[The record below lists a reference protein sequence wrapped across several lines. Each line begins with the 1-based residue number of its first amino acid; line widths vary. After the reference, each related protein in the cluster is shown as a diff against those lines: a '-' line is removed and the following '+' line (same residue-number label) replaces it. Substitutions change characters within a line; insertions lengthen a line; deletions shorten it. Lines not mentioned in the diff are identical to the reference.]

1 MPPSKCCMVC
11 GDKALGYNFNAITC
25 ESCKAF
31 FRRNALAKKS
41 FSCPFNQNCE
51 ITVVTRRFCQKCRL
65 KKCFDIG
72 MKSENIMSE
81 EDKLIKRKK
90 IENNRQA
97 KRKTP
102 SSSSGRVDEESVLD
116 KIKREEQPEGGFGS
130 DQYTSHDSQSCNSF
144 ESDNLPQSTAR
155 SNSSVS
161 LDITHENMTSAQ
173 IVDFI
178 VNDPDQASQ
187 AINRLMKT
195 PKDAIVTLEKVINSQ
210 SDALR
215 LISHLIS
222 FPGDALKIISKLMN
236 SPFDALTVFTKFMSS
251 PTDALEI
258 ISKVVSSPQDVLQ
271 FVKQLMDSPGDAL
284 DIMTKFMNTP
294 VEALRMINKMVKST
308 NKEEDFDEAG
318 TSFRSDCQEPEM
330 GMSPTTTAMVSTDDA
345 IINSMLSTNSC
356 GSNHS
361 GSSSTANISND
372 DYFVMTS
379 DCPDLDQLG
388 GPDKVISAA
397 ALDASLPD
405 IDSIESPSN
414 TDGVN
419 GSGDQAKDNDNK
431 NSLEAVL
438 YEVIQIEYEMA
449 NSIPQACNPVS
460 RELNE
465 AELQKLNELKLAN
478 KALYYP
484 VDEDLSSLIM
494 DDSRIKPEEG
504 QQDPQ
509 LLKVINLTA
518 VAIKRLIKMSKKI
531 AAFRNMCQEDQVA
544 LLKGGCTEM
553 MIMRSVLSY
562 DGDGDTWKI
571 PHSRGDM
578 SSIKADVLKLAK
590 GNVYEEHERFIRTF
604 DHKWRMDE
612 NIILILC
619 AIVLFTP
626 TRARVIHCDVIKLE
640 QNSYYYL
647 LRRYLESVYPGCEAK
662 STFIKLIQKISD
674 VERLNQVIIGVYLNV
689 NPSQVEPL
697 LREIFDLKNH

>member
-1 MPPSKCCMVC
+1 
-11 GDKALGYNFNAITC
+11 
-25 ESCKAF
+25 
-31 FRRNALAKKS
+31 
-41 FSCPFNQNCE
+41 
-51 ITVVTRRFCQKCRL
+51 
-65 KKCFDIG
+65 
-72 MKSENIMSE
+72 MSE

-102 SSSSGRVDEESVLD
+102 SSSSSSGKIGDNDDSVLD
-116 KIKREEQPEGGFGS
+116 KIKREDHILPDGSFNS

-144 ESDNLPQSTAR
+144 ESSENLQHSVRTTTAR
-155 SNSSVS
+155 SSSFCVS
-161 LDITHENMTSAQ
+161 SPDISHENMTSSQ

-187 AINRLMKT
+187 AISQLMKT
-195 PKDAIVTLEKVINSQ
+195 PKDAITTVEKVINAQ

-215 LISHLIS
+215 LISHLIA
-222 FPGDALKIISKLMN
+222 FPGDALKIISKIMN

-308 NKEEDFDEAG
+308 NRENDTDVDVDVDIAG
-318 TSFRSDCQEPEM
+318 SSPQLADSQLGPES
-330 GMSPTTTAMVSTDDA
+330 GMSPSTTTALPGLAGAEDT

-361 GSSSTANISND
+361 GSSNNTANSNND
-372 DYFVMTS
+372 DYFVMAS
-379 DCPDLDQLG
+379 NCSPELPDKCPDN
-388 GPDKVISAA
+388 VMMIS
-397 ALDASLPD
+397 
-405 IDSIESPSN
+405 
-414 TDGVN
+414 
-419 GSGDQAKDNDNK
+419 KDNAADTEAINSPASTAGSDQSKDTSDNK

-465 AELQKLNELKLAN
+465 AEMQKLNELKLAN